1 MATETGKIRY
11 EARAFQQDA
20 QLAMSG
26 DPLKALIELI
36 TNADDAYER
45 KTQTSEIEQGTITI
59 IYSKTKNDGAFL
71 SVIDQ
76 ALGLDHEGMKKCFS
90 VLGGEQSGFKEGQKV
105 RGLLGRGAKD
115 TAVFGTTIFET
126 IQNNVYNR
134 FELNRDGN

>member
-45 KTQTSEIEQGTITI
+45 KIQTSEIEQGTITI
-59 IYSKTKNDGAFL
+59 TYSL
-71 SVIDQ
+71 
-76 ALGLDHEGMKKCFS
+76 
-90 VLGGEQSGFKEGQKV
+90 
-105 RGLLGRGAKD
+105 
-115 TAVFGTTIFET
+115 
-126 IQNNVYNR
+126 
-134 FELNRDGN
+134 

>member
-1 MATETGKIRY
+1 MATETGKIKY

-59 IYSKTKNDGAFL
+59 KVPESLKSVPTSILITQLSLSKETSISGSIESAFASCFASSMSSSDGFDPTIVTQPL
-71 SVIDQ
+71 PTDFSN
-76 ALGLDHEGMKKCFS
+76 GL
-90 VLGGEQSGFKEGQKV
+90 
-105 RGLLGRGAKD
+105 
-115 TAVFGTTIFET
+115 
-126 IQNNVYNR
+126 
-134 FELNRDGN
+134 